1 MLGILCPPTIPFKE
15 FKNKKEL
22 CQMPVTFEEYEQEQ
36 AKSDQDEEET
46 CERNSEK
53 LNGNVAQFSKGD
65 SQVNLR

>member
-1 MLGILCPPTIPFKE
+1 
-15 FKNKKEL
+15 
-22 CQMPVTFEEYEQEQ
+22 MPVTFEEYEQEQ

-53 LNGNVAQFSKGD
+53 LNGNVAQYTKGD

>member
-1 MLGILCPPTIPFKE
+1 MLGILFPPTIPFKE

-22 CQMPVTFEEYEQEQ
+22 CQMPVTYEEYEQEQ

-46 CERNSEK
+46 CERNSVK
-53 LNGNVAQFSKGD
+53 LNGNVAQFTKGD